1 MTRWLLV
8 PLTLLVCAAPARADH
23 VTIGSDL
30 TPAATLTQSHQR
42 DWAAWPTA
50 VSGGGGIVAPVQGE
64 VSMVQVK
71 GTVLKPDNDAAY
83 NGKYP
88 GFVFHVVVLRPQS
101 DGTDKLM
108 LSSADQPYP
117 FGGDDQQITTFSLQ
131 GPSPSQQA
139 RMCVVPGDIVA
150 IATSGGFGNHTAQFG
165 GFPDDF
171 YANGYPVKMFA
182 RVPGMGYKIFKQPAG
197 SETFQ
202 VGHSVTGEQQS
213 DQELLMRATIGTG
226 ADARYFCRTPA
237 EQGSG
242 SGNAPRSAKATVVAP
257 AGSPKVKHHAF
268 KVALSCPA
276 GSLPCDGT
284 LKLSNRSTLYATAP
298 FTLAAGAGA
307 KIKLVLNRTARKA
320 LKHRLTVKA
329 TATTDAGS
337 TSQRFVI
344 RK

>member
-1 MTRWLLV
+1 MRPLLAV
-8 PLTLLVCAAPARADH
+8 LALLVCAAPAYADH

-30 TPAATLTQSHQR
+30 SPAATLTQSYPR

-50 VSGGGGIVAPVQGE
+50 VSGGGGVTSPVQGE

-88 GFVFHVVVLRPQS
+88 KFEFHVVVLRPQS
-101 DGTDKLM
+101 DGSVNLQGV
-108 LSSADQPYP
+108 DQP
-117 FGGDDQQITTFSLQ
+117 
-131 GPSPSQQA
+131 A
-139 RMCVVPGDIVA
+139 RMCVTPGDIVA
-150 IATSGGFGNHTAQFG
+150 IATTGGFGNHTAQYG
-165 GFPDDF
+165 GFPDDYF
-171 YANGYPVKMFA
+171 ADGYHVKMFA
-182 RVPGMGYKIFKQPAG
+182 RVPGMGYQLFRKAADAPPG
-197 SETFQ
+197 TFQ
-202 VGHSVTGEQQS
+202 VGDTVRSDQQS

-226 ADARYFCRTPA
+226 ADARFTCRTPA
-237 EQGSG
+237 EQSTGT
-242 SGNAPRSAKATVVAP
+242 GNAPTAAKATVVAP
-257 AGSPKVKHHAF
+257 SGSPKVKHHAF
-268 KVALSCPA
+268 KVALACPA
-276 GSLPCDGT
+276 GALPCNGT
-284 LKLSNRSTLYATAP
+284 LKLSNKSTLYATAP

-307 KIKLVLNRTARKA
+307 KIKLILNKTARKA